1 MSGYRVCKIET
12 ENHKSVNFMKFDD
25 KEDAEHYAKNQS
37 VADDKNI
44 YEVQKNHSGEFLQI
58 KSYLKGEEI

>member
-1 MSGYRVCKIET
+1 MSDYRVCKIET
-12 ENHKSVNFMKFDD
+12 GNHKSVNFMKFDD

-37 VADDKNI
+37 VSNDKYI

-58 KSYLKGEEI
+58 KSYLNGEEI